1 MRRSLGILLLLMVS
15 VRGLSQLQDCWIF
28 IDSSITPSSLNEIPL
43 FQNSLGYSKW
53 FHAVAMEEV
62 DASNF
67 QSLSFVDST
76 ICYTRALHSVI
87 LTSDT
92 TDTLNLMDES
102 TLDSA
107 ELRQSEIL
115 DDSSL
120 TIPDPEDWELNENQL
135 DTYEQIEMMQGYEWI
150 REGYSGKGIRIAV
163 LDAGFEGLMNDS
175 AFQLLIREHRI
186 LDTYDF
192 VKKDKDV
199 FRYSNH
205 GTQVLSCLAGVNSNE
220 EDGMISQFGLA
231 PGAEY
236 LLARAEQSYS
246 ARLVKEVNFIHA
258 LEWAVDHGANIITSS
273 LIFGEQ
279 LYRRSEMNGQSLI
292 SKAADKAF
300 SMNVLVLN
308 SAGNA
313 DNSNWEII
321 GAPSDAANVLAIGAC
336 AWNGLK
342 SSFSSVGPSADGRIK
357 PDLIARGNA
366 LVTANNELTMES
378 GTSFA
383 CPLVAGFA
391 ACVWE
396 KNKDWDA
403 KHLREELI
411 HSATLYPYYDYA
423 HGFGIPQAGY
433 FLWPDSVPAI
443 ETPTFR
449 LDILSD
455 QVVEVVMLGEF
466 PADTLESKD
475 EGEKMEEEID
485 RPESKDLLYVSL
497 LDQYGKVV
505 EYWTVDPEGSLG
517 GMYDVSE
524 VPGGTLKV
532 YFKKYIQQINL
543 R

>member
-1 MRRSLGILLLLMVS
+1 LEGVNPM
-15 VRGLSQLQDCWIF
+15 D
-28 IDSSITPSSLNEIPL
+28 
-43 FQNSLGYSKW
+43 
-53 FHAVAMEEV
+53 
-62 DASNF
+62 F
-67 QSLSFVDST
+67 QSLPYVDST
-76 ICYTRALHSVI
+76 LCYTHELSAVL

-92 TDTLNLMDES
+92 TDTLNLMNEL
-102 TLDSA
+102 TLDTA
-107 ELRQSEIL
+107 ALKESEML

-120 TIPDPEDWELNENQL
+120 TIPAPEDWEMNEL
-135 DTYEQIEMMQGYEWI
+135 GMEGYEQLEIMQGYEWI
-150 REGYSGKGIRIAV
+150 KNGFSGEGIRIAV
-163 LDAGFEGLMNDS
+163 LDAGFEGLTNDS
-175 AFQLLIREHRI
+175 AFQHLFRDQRI
-186 LDTYDF
+186 LLTYDF
-192 VKKDKDV
+192 VKKDNDV
-199 FRYSNH
+199 YRYSNH
-205 GTQVLSCLAGVNSNE
+205 GTQVLSCLAGLLSDHE
-220 EDGMISQFGLA
+220 KDLPSQLGLA
-231 PGAEY
+231 PCAEY

-246 ARLVKEVNFIHA
+246 ARLVKEVNFVNA

-279 LYRRSEMNGQSLI
+279 LYHRWEMNGQSMI

-300 SMNVLVLN
+300 SMNILVLN

-313 DNSNWEII
+313 DNSHWEIV
-321 GAPSDAANVLAIGAC
+321 GAPSDAEQVLAIGAC

-342 SSFSSVGPSADGRIK
+342 SSFSSVGPTADGRIK

-366 LVTANNELTMES
+366 LVTSNNELTMES

-391 ACVWE
+391 ACVWQ
-396 KNKDWDA
+396 KNRNWDA

-423 HGFGIPQAGY
+423 HGYGIPQAGY
-433 FLWPDSVPAI
+433 FLWPDSLPAM

-455 QVVEVVMLGEF
+455 QVVEVVILGEF
-466 PADTLESKD
+466 PADSLVSK
-475 EGEKMEEEID
+475 GEEEIMEEEID

-497 LDQYGKVV
+497 LDSFGKVV

-517 GMYDVSE
+517 GMYDISQ
-524 VPGGTLKV
+524 VPGGTLRV